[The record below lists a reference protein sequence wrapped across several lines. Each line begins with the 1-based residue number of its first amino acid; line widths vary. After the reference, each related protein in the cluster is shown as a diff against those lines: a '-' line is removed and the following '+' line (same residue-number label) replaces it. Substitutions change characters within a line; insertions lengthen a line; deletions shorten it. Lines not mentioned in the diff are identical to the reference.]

1 MATTNTRNTKGTTNI
16 GEIIRVIKAYE
27 NYTTEQ
33 CRDLIAEAKHEG
45 PEARAKALECCGDMI
60 SQFGLFK
67 SLLEELVQE
76 RFAKQAE
83 GTEFDELASK
93 MPKELQALRDDYN
106 KQQEEQRRKKL
117 GRI

>member
-1 MATTNTRNTKGTTNI
+1 MATTNTRNTKGSTNI
-16 GEIIRVIKAYE
+16 GEIMRVIKAYE
-27 NYTTEQ
+27 IYTTED

-45 PEARAKALECCGDMI
+45 PEARAKALEYCGDMI

-67 SLLEELVQE
+67 SLLAELVQE

-117 GRI
+117 GRL

>member
-1 MATTNTRNTKGTTNI
+1 MTTTNTRNTKGTTNI

-45 PEARAKALECCGDMI
+45 PEAHAKALEYCGDMI

-67 SLLEELVQE
+67 TLLEELVQE
-76 RFAKQAE
+76 KFAKQAE
-83 GTEFDELASK
+83 GTEFYELA
-93 MPKELQALRDDYN
+93 
-106 KQQEEQRRKKL
+106 RKNAQ
-117 GRI
+117 GTASPSG

>member
-45 PEARAKALECCGDMI
+45 PEAHAKA
-60 SQFGLFK
+60 
-67 SLLEELVQE
+67 
-76 RFAKQAE
+76 
-83 GTEFDELASK
+83 
-93 MPKELQALRDDYN
+93 
-106 KQQEEQRRKKL
+106 
-117 GRI
+117 

>member
-45 PEARAKALECCGDMI
+45 PEARAKALEYCGDMI

-67 SLLEELVQE
+67 SLLAELLQSRRRE
-76 RFAKQAE
+76 RSLTNWQAKCPRNCKPF
-83 GTEFDELASK
+83 GMTTTNS
-93 MPKELQALRDDYN
+93 
-106 KQQEEQRRKKL
+106 RKNR
-117 GRI
+117 G